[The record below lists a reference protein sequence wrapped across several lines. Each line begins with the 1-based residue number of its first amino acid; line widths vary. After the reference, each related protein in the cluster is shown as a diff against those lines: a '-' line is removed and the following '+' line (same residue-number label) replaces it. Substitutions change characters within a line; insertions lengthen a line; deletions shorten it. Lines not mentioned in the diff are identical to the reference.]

1 MLCGQCGAENPSSHR
16 FCDCCGAAVHAK
28 CPACE
33 HVNRSTARFCAECGT
48 PLGGKPAPA
57 AEAAPA
63 PAAAAPVL
71 APLLAEGERRQVTVL
86 FADIRGSTELIE
98 SLDPEQAADFLDPSI
113 NAMVEAVRRYGGT
126 VSRVQGDGI
135 MALFGAPAAQED
147 HAVQACF
154 AASAML
160 RTIGELDGAVQIRV
174 GLSSGEVMLR
184 PAGSDVLDYGAVGLP
199 AHLASRVENLCTPGR
214 AWMTEETYRLAA
226 GFITARSLGRFE
238 LKGVSAPVELY
249 ELVAVAL
256 KRDRWAVRA
265 ASSALTPFIGRE
277 AEMALLCDA
286 LRRARS
292 GRGQVVTVV
301 GEAGMGKSRFV
312 HEFLERHG
320 QDAFVVRVAAAAHD
334 LTTPY
339 LLVTDLLR
347 GCLGVDDETDKA
359 DVERELETT
368 LGPLAG
374 LSALDVAALR
384 SLLNLPVEEPG
395 WPRLDPSQRRQ
406 QILHALRSFVLQSA
420 RARPLI
426 LVIEDA
432 HWMDPESHAAL
443 DLLID
448 ALVPAPLL
456 MIVTHRPEFRHAW
469 SRRGHH
475 AALRAAPL
483 DDEAAHKLARDLLGD
498 RPGADVLA
506 RRIIERAEGMPFFV
520 EEMARSLV
528 QSGALDKEA
537 GNGSGADIGDIEIPT
552 SVRAILA
559 ARIDRLPAD
568 KRRLLQVASV
578 IGQEVP
584 VAILRSVADIA
595 ESELRRVLA
604 ELQEAEFLFEVEL
617 PAGIGYTFNH
627 ALTHAVAYEGLLVK
641 QRRFLHVRV
650 LDAVEEAY
658 PDRLD
663 ELTERLAH
671 HALRGED
678 WPRAVE
684 YLFNAG
690 KRANSHAAHR
700 RAVGLFEQALEA
712 LSHLPST
719 PQTIDRGIEIRLG
732 LRVALVPNVE
742 LARVRSYLDEA
753 EVLAESIGDEARLA
767 HITTSRCT
775 FLGLTGSLP
784 EAEAAGLRG
793 LELAQRHSDPLLTLN
808 AKFALGQAY
817 QFMGKLEDAVAVLK
831 PDAAQLMGE
840 MRFKYAGTTG
850 TTSVL
855 YLTSLANACSFI
867 GDFEAAS
874 TYSQEACAI
883 ADEIKRPYDLSYAR
897 LALGVL
903 CLVRGDPEGAIER
916 LEAALHHSRT
926 ADIQILFA
934 SIARFLGAAYTLA
947 GRCEEAKKLLEEAG
961 DYCRAK
967 ALTTFQVWC
976 DASLAV
982 VHAAMGSRDA
992 AGRLEKTIEEA
1003 RRYGVRTVEPQ
1014 LLRTRGRL
1022 LSEQGQDYEAT
1033 FREAI
1038 AVAQSLGML
1047 PELAAA
1053 HEELGSAL
1061 LRSDRIDEAGSELR
1075 AAQDLRRKLAAGQ
1088 TSHAAFHLRE
1098 IEGSSPA
1105 RSVAPVAAAFHL
1117 SHKAGD
1123 AA

>member
-1 MLCGQCGAENPSSHR
+1 M
-16 FCDCCGAAVHAK
+16 
-28 CPACE
+28 
-33 HVNRSTARFCAECGT
+33 
-48 PLGGKPAPA
+48 
-57 AEAAPA
+57 
-63 PAAAAPVL
+63 
-71 APLLAEGERRQVTVL
+71 
-86 FADIRGSTELIE
+86 
-98 SLDPEQAADFLDPSI
+98 
-113 NAMVEAVRRYGGT
+113 
-126 VSRVQGDGI
+126 
-135 MALFGAPAAQED
+135 
-147 HAVQACF
+147 
-154 AASAML
+154 
-160 RTIGELDGAVQIRV
+160 
-174 GLSSGEVMLR
+174 
-184 PAGSDVLDYGAVGLP
+184 
-199 AHLASRVENLCTPGR
+199 
-214 AWMTEETYRLAA
+214 
-226 GFITARSLGRFE
+226 
-238 LKGVSAPVELY
+238 
-249 ELVAVAL
+249 
-256 KRDRWAVRA
+256 
-265 ASSALTPFIGRE
+265 
-277 AEMALLCDA
+277 
-286 LRRARS
+286 
-292 GRGQVVTVV
+292 
-301 GEAGMGKSRFV
+301 
-312 HEFLERHG
+312 
-320 QDAFVVRVAAAAHD
+320 
-334 LTTPY
+334 
-339 LLVTDLLR
+339 
-347 GCLGVDDETDKA
+347 
-359 DVERELETT
+359 
-368 LGPLAG
+368 
-374 LSALDVAALR
+374 
-384 SLLNLPVEEPG
+384 
-395 WPRLDPSQRRQ
+395 
-406 QILHALRSFVLQSA
+406 
-420 RARPLI
+420 
-426 LVIEDA
+426 
-432 HWMDPESHAAL
+432 
-443 DLLID
+443 
-448 ALVPAPLL
+448 
-456 MIVTHRPEFRHAW
+456 
-469 SRRGHH
+469 
-475 AALRAAPL
+475 
-483 DDEAAHKLARDLLGD
+483 
-498 RPGADVLA
+498 LA

-520 EEMARSLV
+520 EEMARSLA
-528 QSGALDKEA
+528 QSGALDNA
-537 GNGSGADIGDIEIPT
+537 ANGSTADIGDIEIPT

-584 VAILRSVADIA
+584 VAILKSVADIA
-595 ESELRRVLA
+595 EPELRRALA

-617 PAGIGYTFNH
+617 PAGLGYTFNH

-650 LDAVEEAY
+650 LQAVEEAY
-658 PDRLD
+658 PDRID

-678 WPRAVE
+678 WARAVE
-684 YLFNAG
+684 YLFKAG

-700 RAVGLFEQALEA
+700 RAVGLFEQALDA

-719 PQTIDRGIEIRLG
+719 PRTIDRGIEIRLG

-753 EVLAESIGDEARLA
+753 EVLAESIGDGARLA

-775 FLGLTGSLP
+775 FLGLAGALP

-793 LELAQRHSDPLLTLN
+793 LELAQRQIDPLLRLN

-903 CLVRGDPEGAIER
+903 CLVKGDAEGAIER

-926 ADIQILFA
+926 AEIQILFT

-947 GRCEEAKKLLEEAG
+947 GRFEEARNLLGEAIE
-961 DYCRAK
+961 YCRDK

-982 VHAAMGSRDA
+982 AHATMGSGDA
-992 AGRLEKTIEEA
+992 ASRIDEALEQA
-1003 RRYGVRTVEPQ
+1003 RRFGVRTVEPQ
-1014 LLRTRGRL
+1014 LLRARGRL
-1022 LSEQGQDYEAT
+1022 LSEQGRDFET
-1033 FREAI
+1033 SFREAI

-1061 LRSDRIDEAGSELR
+1061 LDSGRSDEAGSELR
-1075 AAQDLRRKLAAGQ
+1075 IGQELRRKLAAGR
-1088 TSHAAFHLRE
+1088 TSHAAPHLTE